1 MTNSELINGIQ
12 AQTGLSS
19 DKVKTILENL
29 RETIITELTNGQEI
43 ELPGFGN
50 FVLLNYPAKTDNQ
63 PNKELADTQNVP
75 DPKIRITKGIA
86 KGAYYPYIDLSKTTV
101 PKKIL
106 ALIPEHIARYWQIV
120 PIDEKGKKISVAMI
134 DPEDREAVEIIKKK
148 TGKDLSINI
157 CTQADLNHVLD
168 QYSNMSNELKNIVKS
183 AEDEEEEIPKPKVA
197 KKTSSDEITETAP
210 AAKIV
215 QSLIKRAVREKA
227 SDIHV
232 EATEEEVIVRFRLD
246 GILRKVI
253 TLPID
258 ILPAIVSRIKIMSGL
273 KIDETRLPQDG
284 RFQTTVDGKEVDFRV
299 STFPTVNGEKVVAR
313 ILDKSTGIISLE
325 SLGLGKSA
333 FKTVSDNI
341 SKAHGMILVTG
352 PTGSGKTTSLYAV
365 LQKLMS
371 EAVNIVTMED
381 PVEYHIPT
389 INQGQVHGNIGF
401 TFASGLRSIL
411 RQDPDVIMVG
421 EIRDTET
428 ANMAVHAAL
437 TGHIVLSTLHTNDA
451 AGAIPRFLDMGI
463 EPFLVNSSLNAIIA
477 QRLVRKIC
485 ENCKEPLEI
494 DKANLDAVNLEI
506 EKLPKE
512 EERPAKLNFFH
523 GKGCSN
529 CGDSGYKGRMGIF
542 EVLNFTEE
550 LKKLVA
556 KKAAGAEIG
565 EKAIAEGMVTM
576 RQDGVL
582 KAISGITTLEEVWRV
597 TKD

>member
-1 MTNSELINGIQ
+1 MTNSELISGIQ
-12 AQTGLSS
+12 TQTGLSS
-19 DKVKTILENL
+19 DKVETILGNL
-29 RETIITELTNGQEI
+29 RGIIISELTKGQEI

-50 FVLLNYPAKTDNQ
+50 FVLLNYPEKTV
-63 PNKELADTQNVP
+63 PNI
-75 DPKIRITKGIA
+75 DPKISIA
-86 KGAYYPYIDLSKTTV
+86 KGAYYPYIDLSKV
-101 PKKIL
+101 SVSKKIL
-106 ALIPEHIARYWQIV
+106 AIIPEHIARYWQIV
-120 PIDEKGKKISVAMI
+120 PIAEKGRKIIVAMI

-148 TGKDLSINI
+148 TGKDLLINI

-168 QYSNMSNELKNIVKS
+168 QYSNMSSELKNIVQS
-183 AEDEEEEIPKPKVA
+183 AENEEDTEEIPKPKIA
-197 KKTSSDEITETAP
+197 KKVGADDITETAP

-215 QSLIKRAVREKA
+215 QSLIKRAVRERA
-227 SDIHV
+227 SDIHI

-246 GILRKVI
+246 GILKKVI

-325 SLGLGKSA
+325 SLGLGISA

-352 PTGSGKTTSLYAV
+352 PTGSGKTTTLYGV
-365 LQKLMS
+365 LQKLMN
-371 EAVNIVTMED
+371 EKVNIVTMED

-389 INQGQVHGNIGF
+389 INQGQVHSSIGF
-401 TFASGLRSIL
+401 TFANGLRSIL

-494 DKANLDAVNLEI
+494 DKANLDAVQTELD
-506 EKLPKE
+506 KLPKDE
-512 EERPAKLNFFH
+512 KRPDKITFSH

-556 KKAAGAEIG
+556 KKAAATEIG
-565 EKAIAEGMVTM
+565 EKAISEGMVTM